1 MLRSFAGV
9 YDPSGPDAGERAR
22 LAGALDGLGPI
33 QSMTAGPLAVA
44 WTGTAP
50 PDSGDPWCL
59 LDGQLYDLDELARDA
74 GVPAGHGPEPVIAA
88 AYRRWG
94 EGMLERLRGDFVILI
109 WDRERNR
116 GLLALDHIGVRCL
129 CLHTSGGRLVF
140 ASEVRELLRA
150 LPRRPAP
157 DRATVAYWLMASRV
171 PPDRTLHQGVGRL
184 PSGHVL
190 RLADGRWDRGRYW
203 EPRYRPRL
211 DLGREEAVDAVR
223 SAIVRAVDRRLR
235 AGEPAGVTLSGGL
248 DSSTVAGVAT
258 RCVYP
263 AKRPV
268 GAYSATFPDHRWTDE
283 SDLILTGARAYGL
296 RSTRIVVHGGS
307 AVAGG
312 LEYLR
317 RWEVPPVSANVFWWS
332 ALGRR
337 AAEDG
342 VGVLLDG
349 EDGDRLFGI
358 SFYYIADLVRR
369 GRIRAAGRL
378 VHRMGVIEQP
388 KSHALVLDL
397 LYHYGI
403 KGALPPELI
412 LAVRARRSP
421 ARHVPPW
428 FTAQSGRAY
437 HATETPT
444 SFMRRG
450 VPRWWGSQVESLTR
464 GAGTAI
470 LFDHTRR
477 RAGLV
482 GMEMRHPF
490 ADVDLVELVLGLPHE
505 LAYDPRF
512 SRPLVREAMQGIVP
526 EELRLRRSKSFFD
539 PVQREALTSDLTLI
553 DRLLS
558 DRDAR
563 IAAYVDTDVVRRNL
577 LERAPGRHE
586 QPDRSW
592 NIHIWRLIMLECW
605 LRSQEDGAFVDGL
618 ADSGEL
624 PSPRCHFAV
633 TPDGPQGPADTNRP
647 APGPGGVG

>member
-1 MLRSFAGV
+1 VLRSFAGV
-9 YDPSGPDAGERAR
+9 YDPAGPDAGQRAR
-22 LAGALDGLGPI
+22 LAGALDGLGPV
-33 QSMTAGPLAVA
+33 QSMTAGPLAIA
-44 WTGTAP
+44 WTGAAP
-50 PDSGDPWCL
+50 PDSADPWCL
-59 LDGQLYDLDELARDA
+59 LDGQLYDLDELARAA
-74 GVPAGHGPEPVIAA
+74 GVPAEDSPERVIAA

-94 EGMLERLRGDFVILI
+94 EGMLERLRGDFVIVI

-129 CLHTSGGRLVF
+129 CLHTSSGPLVF
-140 ASEVRELLRA
+140 GSEVRELVRA

-157 DRATVAYWLMASRV
+157 DPATVAYWLMASRV
-171 PPDRTLHQGVGRL
+171 PPDRTLHQGVARL

-190 RLADGRWDRGRYW
+190 RLADGRWDQRRYW
-203 EPRYRPRL
+203 EPSYRPRL
-211 DLGREEAVDAVR
+211 DLGREDAVDTIR

-235 AGEPAGVTLSGGL
+235 VGEPAGVTLSGGL
-248 DSSTVAGVAT
+248 DSSTVAGVST
-258 RCVYP
+258 RCVDP

-268 GAYSATFPDHRWTDE
+268 GAYSGTFPGHPHTDE
-283 SDLILTGARAYGL
+283 SELIVAGARAYGL
-296 RSTRIVVHGGS
+296 RSTRIVVDSGS
-307 AVAGG
+307 AVTGG
-312 LEYLR
+312 LEFLR

-342 VGVLLDG
+342 VRVLLDG

-358 SFYYIADLVRR
+358 SFHYIADLVRR
-369 GRIRAAGRL
+369 GRVRAAGRL
-378 VHRMGVIEQP
+378 VHRMGVIERP
-388 KSHALVLDL
+388 TSALAAKL

-403 KGALPPELI
+403 KGALPPQLI
-412 LAVRARRSP
+412 LAVRARRPP

-428 FTAQSGRAY
+428 FTTQSGRAY

-477 RAGLV
+477 RAGLA

-490 ADVDLVELVLGLPHE
+490 ADVDLVELVLRLPHE

-512 SRPLVREAMQGIVP
+512 SRPLVRDAMRGIVP
-526 EELRLRRSKSFFD
+526 EELRVRRSKSFFD
-539 PVQREALTSDLTLI
+539 PVQREALTGDLTLI

-563 IAAYVDTDVVRRNL
+563 IAAYVDTDVVRRDL

-586 QPDRSW
+586 QPDPSW
-592 NIHIWRLIMLECW
+592 NIYIWRLIMLECW
-605 LRSQEDGAFVDGL
+605 LRFQEDGAFIDRL
-618 ADSGEL
+618 AESGEL
-624 PSPRCHFAV
+624 PSPRYRFAV
-633 TPDGPQGPADTNRP
+633 TPAGPQAQTANDPA
-647 APGPGGVG
+647 APGPGAVG

>member
-1 MLRSFAGV
+1 VLRSFTGV
-9 YDPSGPDAGERAR
+9 YDPAGPDAGQRAR
-22 LAGALDGLGPI
+22 LAGALDGLGPV

-50 PDSGDPWCL
+50 TDSEDLWCL
-59 LDGQLYDLDELARDA
+59 LDGQLYDLDELARAA
-74 GVPAGHGPEPVIAA
+74 GVPAEDSPERVLAA

-94 EGMLERLRGDFVILI
+94 EGMLERLRGDFVIVI
-109 WDRERNR
+109 WNRERKQ
-116 GLLALDHIGVRCL
+116 GLLALDHIGIRCL
-129 CLHTSGGRLVF
+129 CLHATGGRLVF
-140 ASEVRELLRA
+140 ASEVREMVRA
-150 LPRRPAP
+150 LPSRPVP
-157 DRATVAYWLMASRV
+157 DHATVAYWLMASRV
-171 PPDRTLHQGVGRL
+171 PPDRTLHKGVTRL

-190 RLADGRWDRGRYW
+190 RLADGRWDQRRYW

-211 DLGREEAVDAVR
+211 DLGREAAVDAVR
-223 SAIVRAVDRRLR
+223 SAIVRAVDRRLQL
-235 AGEPAGVTLSGGL
+235 GEPAGVTLSGGL

-258 RCVYP
+258 RCVDP

-268 GAYSATFPDHRWTDE
+268 GAYSGTFPDHPWTDE
-283 SDLILTGARAYGL
+283 SDLILAGARAYGL
-296 RSTRIVVHGGS
+296 PSTRVVVDGGS

-317 RWEVPPVSANVFWWS
+317 RWDVPPVSANVFWWS

-342 VGVLLDG
+342 VKVLLDG

-358 SFYYIADLVRR
+358 SFHYIADFVRR
-369 GRIRAAGRL
+369 GRVRAAGRL
-378 VHRMGVIEQP
+378 VHRIGVLEGP
-388 KSHALVLDL
+388 KTGARVAKL
-397 LYHYGI
+397 LYHFGI
-403 KGALPPELI
+403 KGALPPQLI
-412 LAVRARRSP
+412 LAVRARRPP

-428 FTAQSGRAY
+428 FTTESGHAY

-512 SRPLVREAMQGIVP
+512 SRPLVRDAMRGIVP
-526 EELRLRRSKSFFD
+526 DELRLRRSKSFFD
-539 PVQREALTSDLTLI
+539 APQRQALVEDLPLI

-558 DRDAR
+558 DREAR
-563 IAAYVDTDVVRRNL
+563 IAAYVDTDVVRRDL

-586 QPDRSW
+586 QPDPSW
-592 NIHIWRLIMLECW
+592 NIYIWRLIMLECW
-605 LRSQEDGAFVDGL
+605 LRSQEDGAFIDRL
-618 ADSGEL
+618 RESGEL
-624 PSPRCHFAV
+624 PSPRHRFAV
-633 TPDGPQGPADTNRP
+633 TPDGPQAGTDPAG
-647 APGPGGVG
+647 PGPDGVG

>member
-9 YDPSGPDAGERAR
+9 YDPAGPDAGQRAR
-22 LAGALDGLGPI
+22 LATALEGLGPV
-33 QSMTAGPLAVA
+33 QSMMAGPLAVA

-50 PDSGDPWCL
+50 PDSTDPWCL
-59 LDGQLYDLDELARDA
+59 LDGQLYDLDELARDV
-74 GVPAGHGPEPVIAA
+74 GVPAAHGPERVIAA

-94 EGMLERLRGDFVILI
+94 EGMLDRLRGDFVILI
-109 WDRERNR
+109 WDRARNR

-140 ASEVRELLRA
+140 GSEVSELVRA
-150 LPRRPAP
+150 LPRRPPP
-157 DRATVAYWLMASRV
+157 DPATVAYWLMASRV
-171 PPDRTLHQGVGRL
+171 PPDSTLYQGVTRL

-190 RLADGRWDRGRYW
+190 RLADGRWDQRRYW

-211 DLGREEAVDAVR
+211 DLGWEEAVDAVR
-223 SAIVRAVDRRLR
+223 SAIVRAVERRLR

-258 RCVYP
+258 QCVDP

-268 GAYSATFPDHRWTDE
+268 GAYSGTFPGQRWTDE
-283 SDLILTGARAYGL
+283 SDLILAGARAYGL
-296 RSTRIVVHGGS
+296 PSTRIVVEGGS

-317 RWEVPPVSANVFWWS
+317 RWGVPPVSANVFWWS

-342 VGVLLDG
+342 VRVLLDG
-349 EDGDRLFGI
+349 EDGDRLFGV
-358 SFYYIADLVRR
+358 SFYYLADLLRR
-369 GRIRAAGRL
+369 GRVRAAGRL
-378 VHRMGVIEQP
+378 VRRMGVLEGP
-388 KSHALVLDL
+388 KTHSRVAKL
-397 LYHYGI
+397 LYHFGV
-403 KGALPPELI
+403 KGGLPPELI
-412 LAVRARRSP
+412 LAVRARRPP

-428 FTAQSGRAY
+428 FTTESGRAY
-437 HATETPT
+437 HETETPT

-490 ADVDLVELVLGLPHE
+490 ADVDLVELVLCLPHE
-505 LAYDPRF
+505 FAYDPRF
-512 SRPLVREAMQGIVP
+512 SRPLVRDAMKGIVP

-539 PVQREALTSDLTLI
+539 PIQRAALIEDLTLI

-558 DRDAR
+558 DREAR
-563 IAAYVDTDVVRRNL
+563 IAAYVDTDVIRREL

-586 QPDRSW
+586 QPDPSW
-592 NIHIWRLIMLECW
+592 NIYIWRLVMLECW
-605 LRSQEDGAFVDGL
+605 LRSQEDGAFIDRVRE
-618 ADSGEL
+618 SGEL
-624 PSPRCHFAV
+624 PSPRYRFAM
-633 TPDGPQGPADTNRP
+633 TPDGPQAQAGTDFA
-647 APGPGGVG
+647 APEPGTAW

>member
-1 MLRSFAGV
+1 VLRSFVGV
-9 YDPSGPDAGERAR
+9 YDPAGPDAGQRAR
-22 LAGALDGLGPI
+22 LAGALDGFGPV
-33 QSMTAGPLAVA
+33 QSMTSGPLAVA

-50 PDSGDPWCL
+50 ADSEDLWCL
-59 LDGQLYDLDELARDA
+59 LDGQLYDLDELARAA
-74 GVPAGHGPEPVIAA
+74 GIPAEDSPERVIAA

-94 EGMLERLRGDFVILI
+94 EGMFERLRGDFVIVI

-129 CLHTSGGRLVF
+129 CLHTTGGRLVF
-140 ASEVRELLRA
+140 GSEVRELVRA

-157 DRATVAYWLMASRV
+157 EPATVAYWLMASRV
-171 PPDRTLHQGVGRL
+171 PPDRTLHQGVARL

-190 RLADGRWDRGRYW
+190 RLADGRWDQRRYW
-203 EPRYRPRL
+203 EPSYRPRL
-211 DLGREEAVDAVR
+211 DLGRDEAVEAVR
-223 SAIVRAVDRRLR
+223 SAIVRAVDRRLQ

-258 RCVYP
+258 QCLDP

-268 GAYSATFPDHRWTDE
+268 GAYSGTFPDHPQTDE
-283 SDLILTGARAYGL
+283 SELILTGARAYGL
-296 RSTRIVVHGGS
+296 RSTRIAVHGGS

-317 RWEVPPVSANVFWWS
+317 RWEVPPGSANVFWWS

-342 VGVLLDG
+342 VRVLLDG

-358 SFYYIADLVRR
+358 CFYYIADLLRR
-369 GRIRAAGRL
+369 GHVRAAGRL
-378 VHRMGVIEQP
+378 VHRMGGIERP
-388 KSHALVLDL
+388 KTHAMVLRF
-397 LYHYGI
+397 LYHFGI
-403 KGALPPELI
+403 KGGLPPELI

-421 ARHVPPW
+421 GRHVPPW
-428 FTAQSGRAY
+428 FTTESGRAY
-437 HATETPT
+437 HSTETPT

-470 LFDHTRR
+470 LFDHARR

-490 ADVDLVELVLGLPHE
+490 ADVDLVELVLALPHE

-512 SRPLVREAMQGIVP
+512 SRPLVRDAMQGIVP

-539 PVQREALTSDLTLI
+539 
-553 DRLLS
+553 
-558 DRDAR
+558 
-563 IAAYVDTDVVRRNL
+563 
-577 LERAPGRHE
+577 AP
-586 QPDRSW
+586 
-592 NIHIWRLIMLECW
+592 
-605 LRSQEDGAFVDGL
+605 
-618 ADSGEL
+618 
-624 PSPRCHFAV
+624 
-633 TPDGPQGPADTNRP
+633 
-647 APGPGGVG
+647 

>member
-1 MLRSFAGV
+1 VLRSFAGV
-9 YDPSGPDAGERAR
+9 YAPSGPDAGQRAR
-22 LAGALDGLGPI
+22 LAGALEGLGPV

-44 WTGTAP
+44 WTGTAQA
-50 PDSGDPWCL
+50 DSGDPWCL
-59 LDGQLYDLDELARDA
+59 LDGQIYDLDELARDA
-74 GVPAGHGPEPVIAA
+74 GVPAAHGAERVLAA

-94 EGMLERLRGDFVILI
+94 EGMLERLRGDFVLLV
-109 WDRERNR
+109 WERERNR

-129 CLHTSGGRLVF
+129 CLHPSGGRLVF

-150 LPRRPAP
+150 LPSRPAP
-157 DRATVAYWLMASRV
+157 DPATVAYWMMASRV
-171 PPDRTLHQGVGRL
+171 PPDRTLHHGVARL

-190 RLADGRWDRGRYW
+190 RLADGRWDQRRYW
-203 EPRYRPRL
+203 EPSYRPRL
-211 DLGREEAVDAVR
+211 QMSREEAVDAVR
-223 SAIVRAVDRRLR
+223 GAIVRAVDRRVH

-258 RCVYP
+258 RCVEA

-268 GAYSATFPDHRWTDE
+268 GAYSGTFPDQRWTDE
-283 SDLILTGARAYGL
+283 SDLILAGARAYGL
-296 RSTRIVVHGGS
+296 PSTRIVVHGGS

-337 AAEDG
+337 AALDG
-342 VGVLLDG
+342 VRVLLDG

-358 SFYYIADLVRR
+358 SFYYIADLLRR
-369 GRIRAAGRL
+369 GRVRAAGRL
-378 VHRMGVIEQP
+378 VHRMGVIERP
-388 KSHALVLDL
+388 KTHELVLKM

-403 KGALPPELI
+403 KGGLPSWLI
-412 LAVRARRSP
+412 LAVRARRPP

-428 FTAQSGRAY
+428 FTVESGRAY
-437 HATETPT
+437 HATEMPT

-450 VPRWWGSQVESLTR
+450 LPRWWGSQVESLTR

-482 GMEMRHPF
+482 GMEMRHPL
-490 ADVDLVELVLGLPHE
+490 ADVDLMELVLGLPPE

-512 SRPLVREAMQGIVP
+512 SRPLMRDAMRGIVP
-526 EELRLRRSKSFFD
+526 EELRVRRSKSYFD
-539 PVQREALTSDLTLI
+539 PVQRAALTGDLPLM

-558 DRDAR
+558 DRDPR
-563 IAAYVDTDVVRRNL
+563 IGAYVDIDVVRREL

-586 QPDRSW
+586 HPDPSW
-592 NIHIWRLIMLECW
+592 NIYMWRLIMLECW
-605 LRSQEDGAFVDGL
+605 LRSQEDGAFIDRLSEG
-618 ADSGEL
+618 GEL
-624 PSPRCHFAV
+624 PAPRYDFAV
-633 TPDGPQGPADTNRP
+633 TRNGPHEDQADAP
-647 APGPGGVG
+647 APGTTARG